1 MENLYPA
8 PATRA
13 EVQFY
18 PLGESAVVVQFGDAI
33 KRHTHREVQ
42 ALSAYLDA
50 HPFPGFIEYVPAFT
64 TVTIYYNPLEVSSP
78 HEASPYE
85 VVAETLRHLLLQ
97 TTLEAEPHEA
107 RVVEIPVCYGG
118 KFGPDLPFVANHTH
132 LSPDEVIALH
142 SQPEYLVYMIGFAP
156 GFPYLGGM
164 DEQLV
169 VPRKDKPRPKV
180 PAGSVGIAGKQTG
193 VYSIQTPGG
202 WQLIG
207 RTPLN
212 LFTPHGQTPSL
223 LKAGDYIRFIS
234 ITEREYERTQQHES

>member
-1 MENLYPA
+1 MENLYPT

-13 EVQFY
+13 EVQLY

-33 KRHTHREVQ
+33 KRHAHHEVQ

-50 HPFPGFIEYVPAFT
+50 HPFPGFVEYVPAFT
-64 TVTIYYNPLEVSSP
+64 TVTVYYNPLEVSLAK
-78 HEASPYE
+78 EASPSDS
-85 VVAETLRHLLLQ
+85 VAETLKQMLLQ
-97 TTLEAEPHEA
+97 TTTEAENTAPH
-107 RVVEIPVCYGG
+107 VIEIPVCYGG
-118 KFGPDLPFVANHTH
+118 KFAPDLAFVAGHTH
-132 LSPDEVIALH
+132 LSQEEVIALH
-142 SQPEYLVYMIGFAP
+142 TQPEYLVYMIGFAP

-164 DEQLV
+164 NEQLV
-169 VPRKDKPRPKV
+169 VPRKEKPRTKV

-207 RTPLN
+207 RTPLR
-212 LFTPHGQTPSL
+212 LFTPHGPTPSL
-223 LKAGDYIRFIS
+223 LSAGDYIRFVP

>member
-13 EVQFY
+13 EVQLY
-18 PLGESAVVVQFGDAI
+18 SLGESAVVVQFGDAI
-33 KRHTHREVQ
+33 KRHTHHEVQ

-50 HPFPGFIEYVPAFT
+50 HPFPGFVEYVPAFT
-64 TVTIYYNPLEVSSP
+64 TVTVYYNPLEITRSP
-78 HEASPYE
+78 EASPYE
-85 VVAETLRHLLLQ
+85 SVAETLRHMLWQ
-97 TTLEAEPHEA
+97 AVTEAEPSASHVIE
-107 RVVEIPVCYGG
+107 VPVCYGG
-118 KFGPDLPFVANHTH
+118 KFGPDLAFVASHAH
-132 LSPDEVIALH
+132 LSPEEVVALH
-142 SQPEYLVYMIGFAP
+142 TQPEYLVYMIGFAP

-164 DEQLV
+164 SEQLV
-169 VPRKDKPRPKV
+169 VPRKDKPRLKV

-212 LFTPHGQTPSL
+212 LFTPHGETPSL
-223 LKAGDYIRFIS
+223 LKAGDYIRFVS

>member
-8 PATRA
+8 QTTRA

-18 PLGESAVVVQFGDAI
+18 PLGESAVVVQFGAAI
-33 KRHTHREVQ
+33 KRHTHQQVQ

-50 HPFPGFIEYVPAFT
+50 HPFPGFVEYVPAFT
-64 TVTIYYNPLEVSSP
+64 TVTVYYNPLETSHNEATSP
-78 HEASPYE
+78 HDH
-85 VVAETLRHLLLQ
+85 VT
-97 TTLEAEPHEA
+97 TTLESMLDQTTEEAEPSTP
-107 RVVEIPVCYGG
+107 RIVEIPVCYGG
-118 KFGPDLPFVANHTH
+118 KFGPDLALVASHTH
-132 LSPDEVIALH
+132 LSAEEVIALH
-142 SQPEYLVYMIGFAP
+142 TQPEYLVYMIGFAP

-164 DEQLV
+164 PEQLV
-169 VPRKDKPRPKV
+169 IPRKEKPRTKV

-207 RTPLN
+207 RTPLR
-212 LFTPHGQTPSL
+212 LFTPQAETPSL
-223 LKAGDYIRFIS
+223 LSAGDYIRFIS